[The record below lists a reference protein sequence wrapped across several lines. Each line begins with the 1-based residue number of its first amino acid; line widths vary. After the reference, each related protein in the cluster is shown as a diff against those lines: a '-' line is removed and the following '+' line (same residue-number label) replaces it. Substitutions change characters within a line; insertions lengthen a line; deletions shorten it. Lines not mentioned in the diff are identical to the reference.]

1 MEGKKMQ
8 REAVTSQK
16 IEQWKLIYKEYKDKI
31 KPNRKT
37 GEEIINYLKSKYEL
51 NSLDDDHAKEIVYQ
65 NVMQNKVFK
74 NKLSF
79 GVKPEPVTFY
89 CIHNGSN
96 LFIGIDLSSGFYHI
110 EDDESL
116 WDEICAFQG
125 LDEDDIKN
133 YYLVAEY
140 ISCLK
145 KCGKLEA
152 VLG

>member
-37 GEEIINYLKSKYEL
+37 GKEIVDYLKSKYEL

-74 NKLSF
+74 KMWEIGS
-79 GVKPEPVTFY
+79 
-89 CIHNGSN
+89 CI
-96 LFIGIDLSSGFYHI
+96 
-110 EDDESL
+110 
-116 WDEICAFQG
+116 G
-125 LDEDDIKN
+125 LII
-133 YYLVAEY
+133 LALQ
-140 ISCLK
+140 I
-145 KCGKLEA
+145 
-152 VLG
+152 